1 MILFQNRLIVL
12 EYRPGTDVLSV
23 DWPSVSAY
31 DLTEVERSLSTLVE
45 YITNYDVKR
54 LLIDSTK
61 AVISPDLDMVEY
73 QAIVTEFAYKLQ
85 KTRLQKSARIMHA
98 DLAREATS
106 QHISEDISRKARL
119 TVENRNFTD
128 KAEALAWL
136 TA

>member
-106 QHISEDISRKARL
+106 QQISEDISRKARL